1 MRQDLHS
8 HSIVI
13 RNNRVFFPDLFSRCL
28 ACLRNE
34 AIITFSESDLSFA
47 CAEMAEW
54 LEVAAPE
61 NMEQRLCAL
70 FLAVR
75 LAQHVGLFAEIWC
88 DVNGFVSHFGLCFHV
103 FNKWM
108 ISCAE
113 CHSAFRPRR
122 SNKSRSDEKSG
133 VRSVIFVSFVQSSR
147 EGQQISKQKSDHG
160 SNSIPL
166 PGQGLKSWGY
176 DTENP
181 LKELRIADRKFMA
194 ITKLQLM
201 GHLIKMWVFDDFVL
215 FPYLYALW

>member
-1 MRQDLHS
+1 MVAKVPQKARKQESESFLCCCLTFGSFFWNAWNAFCRRLVVRQDLHS

-13 RNNRVFFPDLFSRCL
+13 RNNRVFFPALFSRCL

-88 DVNGFVSHFGLCFHV
+88 DVNGFVFHFGLCFHV
-103 FNKWM
+103 LNKWM

-113 CHSAFRPRR
+113 CHSAFPPRR
-122 SNKSRSDEKSG
+122 SNKSRSDES
-133 VRSVIFVSFVQSSR
+133 
-147 EGQQISKQKSDHG
+147 
-160 SNSIPL
+160 
-166 PGQGLKSWGY
+166 
-176 DTENP
+176 
-181 LKELRIADRKFMA
+181 
-194 ITKLQLM
+194 
-201 GHLIKMWVFDDFVL
+201 
-215 FPYLYALW
+215 

>member
-88 DVNGFVSHFGLCFHV
+88 DVNGFVFHFGLCFHV
-103 FNKWM
+103 LNKWM

-113 CHSAFRPRR
+113 CHSAFPPRR

-133 VRSVIFVSFVQSSR
+133 VRSVIFVSFAQSSR
-147 EGQQISKQKSDHG
+147 EGQQISKQKTTMATRYLCQDKDWNHG
-160 SNSIPL
+160 AMTPKILWKSC
-166 PGQGLKSWGY
+166 GLQIANLWPSLSCSW
-176 DTENP
+176 
-181 LKELRIADRKFMA
+181 
-194 ITKLQLM
+194 
-201 GHLIKMWVFDDFVL
+201 WVT
-215 FPYLYALW
+215 W